1 MPQTLTLRVAEAAQK
16 DIGFSIARI
25 DPSLWSKLGAET
37 GDAVEIHG
45 PKKSTAALLG
55 MAHDDEGPKNTI
67 RIEALLRRNAGV
79 SIGDKVTVR
88 KIACADAERISV
100 APISSEATQINM
112 GPGLEDYLARALTVT
127 RKPMGRGDIF
137 VIPGV
142 SYRGGSLPF
151 VVLSTVPKGF
161 VQVRGETELG
171 IRSETVPERE
181 IGAPQISYE
190 DIGGL
195 RDKLDKIR
203 EIIEIPLKHPELF
216 ERLSITPPK
225 GVLLYGPPGTGKTLI
240 AKAVASEA
248 GAYFISIAGPEIIS
262 KYYGDSEKILRE
274 KFEEAE
280 KNSPSVVF
288 IDELDSIA
296 PRRDEVQGEVERRVV
311 ATLLTLMDG
320 LSGRGN
326 VIVIGATNRE
336 EAIDPALRRP
346 GRFDREIEIGVPTTE
361 GRREILVIHTRG
373 MPIEGSDKEREELM
387 TELSKLTHG
396 FVGADLASLSREAAM
411 HALRRFIPD
420 MDFDKPIS
428 QAFLEKIR
436 VKRDDFREALK
447 SIEPSSLRDVLVEV
461 PSVQWTDVGGLESVK
476 RDLRESVELP
486 FTRPEAFKA
495 LGITPPRG
503 ILLYGPP
510 GTGKTLL
517 AKAIATESQANFI
530 VIKGPELMSKW
541 VGETE
546 KAIRMIFKKARA
558 AAPAI
563 VLIDEIDSIA
573 PRRGMNGVSGL
584 VNERAVDQLLTSIDG
599 LESLEGVVI
608 IGATNRPDML
618 DEALM
623 RTGRFDRLIYV
634 TPPDAAARLEI
645 LKVHTRK
652 MPVEGVDLGKIAEA
666 TEGFVGSDLA
676 SLCKEAGMQALREGP
691 HVKKVSMAH
700 FEAALANAHASVSQE
715 FLQFYEEFGKSIS
728 ARSQMKKGNHEPH
741 EGIYR

>member
-1 MPQTLTLRVAEAAQK
+1 MPSSLTLRVAEAAQR
-16 DIGFSIARI
+16 DIGFSVARFET
-25 DPSLWSKLGAET
+25 DLWNRLGVEQ
-37 GDAVEIHG
+37 GDVVEIHG
-45 PKKSTAALLG
+45 PKKSTAALV
-55 MAHDDEGPKNTI
+55 GPPHEEEESKNTI
-67 RIEALLRRNAGV
+67 RLESLLRRNAGV

-88 KIACADAERISV
+88 KIGCVDAERVTV
-100 APISSEATQINM
+100 APISPEATQINM
-112 GPGLEDYLARALTVT
+112 GPGLEEYLAHALVVT
-127 RKPMGRGDIF
+127 HKPLGRGDIF
-137 VIPGV
+137 MIPGV

-161 VQVRGETELG
+161 VQVHRETALS
-171 IRSETVPERE
+171 IRNETVPERE
-181 IGAPQISYE
+181 IAAPQISYE

-195 RDKLDKIR
+195 REKLDKVR

-240 AKAVASEA
+240 ARAVASEA
-248 GAYFISIAGPEIIS
+248 GAYFISIAGPEMIS
-262 KYYGDSEKILRE
+262 KYYGDSEKVLRE

-288 IDELDSIA
+288 LDELDSIA
-296 PRRDEVQGEVERRVV
+296 PRRDEVTGEVERRVV

-326 VIVIGATNRE
+326 VVVIGATNRE

-346 GRFDREIEIGVPTTE
+346 GRFDREIEIGVPTTQ
-361 GRREILVIHTRG
+361 GRRDILEIHTRG
-373 MPIEGSDKEREELM
+373 MPIEGTDKEREDLM
-387 TELSKLTHG
+387 TELAQLTHG

-411 HALRRFIPD
+411 HALRRYLPD
-420 MDFDKPIS
+420 IDFDKPIS
-428 QAFLEKIR
+428 VAFLDRIK
-436 VKRDDFREALK
+436 VTRDDFREALK
-447 SIEPSSLRDVLVEV
+447 SIEPSSLRDVSVEV
-461 PSVQWTDVGGLESVK
+461 PSVRWTDVGGLESVK
-476 RDLRESVELP
+476 VALRESVELP
-486 FTRPEAFKA
+486 FTHPESFRE
-495 LGITPPRG
+495 LGISPPRG

-517 AKAIATESQANFI
+517 AKAVATESQANFI

-573 PRRGMNGVSGL
+573 PRRGMAGIDSGAT
-584 VNERAVDQLLTSIDG
+584 ERAVNQLLTSIDG
-599 LESLEGVVI
+599 LESLEGVII
-608 IGATNRPDML
+608 IGATNRPDIL
-618 DEALM
+618 DDGLL

-634 TPPDAAARLEI
+634 APPDLAARLEI

-652 MPVEGVDLGKIAEA
+652 MPIEGVDLSKVAEA

-676 SLCKEAGMQALREGP
+676 SLCKEAGLHALREGAQA
-691 HVKKVSMAH
+691 KKVTMVH
-700 FEAALANAHASVSQE
+700 FEAAMNSAHASVSPE
-715 FLQFYEEFGKSIS
+715 LMRFYEEFGRSTS
-728 ARSQMKKGNHEPH
+728 ARTQLKKGEREPH